1 MSVRK
6 QRLELAWIG
15 KEERPRL
22 EPRILLED
30 EEKSYH
36 AKAHV
41 TDSDIFDNTLIQG
54 DNLLA
59 LKALL
64 PEYEGKVRCIYGDP
78 PYNTRSAIPEYED
91 GVEHSLWL
99 SLMRERMELCHKLLS
114 DDGSLWINLDDHEG
128 HYFKVMCDEIF
139 GRKNFVTTII
149 WQKKYAPKADT
160 RFISDSHDFIFVYA
174 KNIEKLRLNW
184 LAKTEKQT
192 DRYRNPDNDPRGPW
206 KPGDTLRNEVRDYAV
221 FPVRL
226 PSGRDVWPSDGTS
239 WRYTR
244 EKFAELIA
252 DNRIWFGA
260 TGDSRPAIKRFIT
273 EVTDRMPPVSIW
285 TYDEVGH
292 NDEAKKESKKLFG
305 DRLFS
310 TPKPER
316 LIRRVLEIASDPSDL
331 VLDSFAGSGTT
342 GAVAH
347 KIGRHWIM
355 VELGQHCETHIVPR
369 LRKVIDGEDQGG
381 ITEAVKW
388 SGGGGFRYYR
398 LAPSLLEKD
407 AWDNWVISKDYYDPA
422 KLAQAVC
429 KLMGF
434 IYQPDETRYWMQG
447 RSSETDFIYVTTQS
461 LTHEQL
467 AAIAE
472 EVGDERTLLVC
483 CKAFRANPDAFPNLT
498 IRKIPQAV
506 LRKCEW
512 DKDDYSLYVANLPV
526 APPEPGERNDAA
538 PMSTAKPA
546 TKRRIGGAVTQ
557 VDLFGEEAGK

>member
-1 MSVRK
+1 MSNRK
-6 QRLELAWIG
+6 QRLELTWIG
-15 KEERPRL
+15 KNERPRL

-30 EEKSYH
+30 EDKSYH
-36 AKAHV
+36 AKVHV
-41 TDSDIFDNTLIQG
+41 ADHDIFDNFVIHG

-64 PEYEGKVRCIYGDP
+64 PDYAGKVRCIYGDP

-91 GVEHSLWL
+91 GIEHSLWL
-99 SLMRERMELCHKLLS
+99 SLIRERIELCHKLLS
-114 DDGSLWINLDDHEG
+114 DDGSIWINLDDHEG
-128 HYFKVMCDEIF
+128 HYFKVMCDEVF
-139 GRKNFVTTII
+139 GRGNFVTTII

-174 KNIEKLRLNW
+174 KNIESLRLNW
-184 LAKTEKQT
+184 LPKTEKQT

-226 PSGRDVWPSDGTS
+226 PSGREVWPSDGTS

-252 DNRIWFGA
+252 ENRIWFGA
-260 TGDSRPAIKRFIT
+260 NGDSRPAIKRFIT
-273 EVTDRMPPVSIW
+273 DVTDKMPPVSIW
-285 TYDEVGH
+285 GYDEVGH

-305 DRLFS
+305 EKLFS

-316 LIRRVLEIASDPSDL
+316 LIQRVLTIGSDPADL

-342 GAVAH
+342 GAVAQ
-347 KIGRHWIM
+347 KMGRRWIM
-355 VELGQHCETHIVPR
+355 VELGEHCETHILPR
-369 LRKVIDGEDQGG
+369 MKKVIDGDDPGG
-381 ITEAVKW
+381 ITEAMNWK
-388 SGGGGFRYYR
+388 GGGGFRYYR

-407 AWDNWVISKDYYDPA
+407 AWGNWVISKDYDPA
-422 KLAQAVC
+422 KVAQAVC

-434 IYQPDETRYWMQG
+434 VYQPDEIHYWMQG
-447 RSSETDFIYVTTQS
+447 RSSETDYIYVTTQS
-461 LTHEQL
+461 LTHDQL
-467 AAIAE
+467 AAISE
-472 EVGDERTLLVC
+472 EVGGERTLLVC
-483 CKAFRANPDAFPNLT
+483 CKAFHANADAFSNLT

-512 DKDDYSLYVANLPV
+512 GKDDYSLTVASLPE
-526 APPEPGERNDAA
+526 APRERAETDDPTPPAKAGKKYSNGKAA
-538 PMSTAKPA
+538 A
-546 TKRRIGGAVTQ
+546 Q
-557 VDLFGEEAGK
+557 DDLFSQGDGK